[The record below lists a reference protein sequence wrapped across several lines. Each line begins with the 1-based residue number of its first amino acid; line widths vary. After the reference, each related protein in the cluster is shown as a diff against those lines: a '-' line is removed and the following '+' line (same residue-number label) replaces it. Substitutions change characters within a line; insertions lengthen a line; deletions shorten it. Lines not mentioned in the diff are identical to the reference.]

1 MTHMSQND
9 CIAILTARVSNNW
22 TKNKQEMR
30 MELGNVEHMI
40 IILNIQM
47 EILLLLR
54 HFTIGDDFK

>member
-1 MTHMSQND
+1 
-9 CIAILTARVSNNW
+9 
-22 TKNKQEMR
+22 

-54 HFTIGDDFK
+54 HFNIGDDFK

>member
-1 MTHMSQND
+1 
-9 CIAILTARVSNNW
+9 
-22 TKNKQEMR
+22 

-54 HFTIGDDFK
+54 HFTIDDDFK